1 MKNDRSPQI
10 VVFAKEPADLQGK
23 PLGDPVMQLKKDF
36 RRTSLGAFRF
46 LRKWWRPVVASGAVL
61 WTAGFFL
68 LNPLDPVVVEGV
80 QSVGG
85 RDSEWTAGQLGKWGD
100 FSRYNLILFVSL
112 WFVAFF
118 ARSRLHQ
125 RLAVVVLL
133 ASVFAGATCNV
144 GKYLSGRPRPHSEVP
159 DRFYGVTAAIN
170 GWDFHSFPSGHTSTA
185 FGASSAILASSGPYG
200 MVVGSLATFFSGSI
214 SWARIYKDRHYPT
227 DVLAGIWLG
236 AVFGLATG
244 MPYRRLRRRAQRR
257 LAFRSSRVLAASD
270 STAAADSACEGAAE
284 AQGSAEDSAAS
295 RGVATRSSTQLERAT
310 L

>member
-10 VVFAKEPADLQGK
+10 SVFEKEPGGLPGK

-36 RRTSLGAFRF
+36 RRTSIGAFRF
-46 LRKWWRPVVASGAVL
+46 FRRWWRPVVASGAVL
-61 WTAGFFL
+61 WVAGFFL
-68 LNPLDPVVVEGV
+68 LKSLDSVVVDEV

-85 RDSEWTAGQLGKWGD
+85 ADLEWTAGQLGKWGD
-100 FSRYNLILFVSL
+100 FSRYNLILFVTL
-112 WFVAFF
+112 WFIAFF

-125 RLAVVVLL
+125 RFAVVILL

-159 DRFYGVTAAIN
+159 DRFYGVTAAIK

-185 FGASSAILASSGPYG
+185 FGASSAILAGAGPYG
-200 MVVGSLATFFSGSI
+200 TMVGSLATAFSGSI

-236 AVFGLATG
+236 TVFGLATG
-244 MPYRRLRRRAQRR
+244 MPYRRLRRRAQRMR
-257 LAFRSSRVLAASD
+257 AFRASRALTATASIASAELAP
-270 STAAADSACEGAAE
+270 EGPAE
-284 AQGSAEDSAAS
+284 VQGSPEDSAVS
-295 RGVATRSSTQLERAT
+295 RGIAVRISTQLERAT